1 MVVFGLILLL
11 LGLGAG
17 AFALWVATS
26 GTQTAAPGGGTA
38 MAIDLLGNTLEL
50 SIVTLILLGVIGVL
64 LALLG
69 LWVMI
74 AATKRKARAAKERHD
89 LRKSQ
94 KRQEKELAETRQ
106 RLGEDRDDGAHA
118 DTRGHDRPDTLTD
131 DRRDVRADD
140 RRDTHTETRSDTI
153 PPRSGQSTTDPTA
166 PRYEETYRVGEVPPV
181 ERRRDDEIR

>member
-1 MVVFGLILLL
+1 
-11 LGLGAG
+11 
-17 AFALWVATS
+17 
-26 GTQTAAPGGGTA
+26 

-50 SIVTLILLGVIGVL
+50 SILTLILLGVIGVL

-69 LWVMI
+69 LWVVI
-74 AATKRKARAAKERHD
+74 AATKRKARAAKERRD

-94 KRQEKELAETRQ
+94 KRQEKELAETRR

-118 DTRGHDRPDTLTD
+118 DTRGHDLTD